1 MADVGRGGDDWMQL
15 REFVL
20 ALRNERDA
28 MLANYADPEPA
39 THVGALLQQA
49 SLSEAQWQSVIAA
62 LDAALTDAF
71 YTILLG
77 LDGAASLG
85 GTQQSYRLHDQSG
98 TIISDGTGELEAIAQ
113 ELLQE
118 R

>member
-1 MADVGRGGDDWMQL
+1 MQL

-20 ALRNERDA
+20 ALREERDA
-28 MLANYADPEPA
+28 MLASYTTPEPI
-39 THVGALLQQA
+39 THVGTLLQQA
-49 SLSEAQWQSVIAA
+49 SLTAAQRQTVIAA
-62 LDAALTDAF
+62 VDSALTDAF

-85 GTQQSYRLHDQSG
+85 GTQQSYRVQDEAG
-98 TIISDGTGELEAIAQ
+98 TIISDGNGELEAMAY

>member
-1 MADVGRGGDDWMQL
+1 MQV
-15 REFVL
+15 RDFVL
-20 ALRNERDA
+20 ALREERDA
-28 MLANYADPEPA
+28 MLASYIAPEPS
-39 THVGALLQQA
+39 TEVGTLLQQA
-49 SLSEAQWQSVIAA
+49 GLTDAQRESVIAA

-85 GTQQSYRLHDQSG
+85 GTQQCYRLQDEAG
-98 TIISDGTGELEAIAQ
+98 AVISDGNGELEAAAF

>member
-1 MADVGRGGDDWMQL
+1 MQL

-20 ALRNERDA
+20 ALRDERDA
-28 MLANYADPEPA
+28 MLASYSASEPA
-39 THVGALLQQA
+39 TQVGTLLQQA
-49 SLSEAQWQSVIAA
+49 SLSNAQRESVMAA

-85 GTQQSYRLHDQSG
+85 GTQLAYRLQDEMG
-98 TIISDGTGELEAIAQ
+98 TIISAGNGELEEVAY

-118 R
+118 P